1 MFMEKKIVPVT
12 VVIINYKTP
21 ALTRQTL
28 LALFNSSVQ
37 PAEVVLVDNNSQD
50 NTVAIVKQEFPQVQ
64 IIINKENLGFAKANN
79 QAVKQFSTQ
88 PYIWLLN
95 SDTETGKKSLE
106 ELFDFMAAHPKVGA
120 LGPQLVY
127 PTRELQSVGGYFP
140 SISNVFMYLVPFTV
154 FLPKFIRRKLKS
166 LVIYPQALPGEGR
179 EIEYVTGAALLLR
192 KEALD
197 RVGLLCEDYFMYFE
211 ETDLC
216 LRLKRAGWEVK
227 VIDTDPVMH
236 VYGGSFKT
244 KYDPRRLKIFL
255 SSLTLFVKKNCVGFK
270 KEVILT
276 EIALLGPISLLLK
289 RFKSFL

>member
-1 MFMEKKIVPVT
+1 MQKKIVPVT
-12 VVIINYKTP
+12 VIIVNYKTP
-21 ALTRQTL
+21 VLTRRAL

-37 PAEVVLVDNNSQD
+37 PMEVILVDNNSKD
-50 NTVAIVKQEFPQVQ
+50 NTTELVKQEFPQVR
-64 IIINKENLGFAKANN
+64 IIENNENLGFAKANN
-79 QAVKQFSTQ
+79 QAIRQFSTQ

-95 SDTETGKKSLE
+95 SDTETGVKSLE
-106 ELFDFMAAHPKVGA
+106 ELFDFMFSHPKVGA

-166 LVIYPQALPGEGR
+166 LVIYPQALSREGR

-197 RVGLLCEDYFMYFE
+197 QVGLLCEDYFMYFE

-216 LRLKRAGWEVK
+216 LRMRRAGWEVK

-244 KYDPRRLKIFL
+244 KYDPKRLKIFL
-255 SSLTLFVKKNCVGFK
+255 DSLKLFVKKNRTGLK
-270 KEVILT
+270 KTIILA
-276 EIALLGPISLLLK
+276 EIFLLGPISFLLK
-289 RFKSFL
+289 RFKD